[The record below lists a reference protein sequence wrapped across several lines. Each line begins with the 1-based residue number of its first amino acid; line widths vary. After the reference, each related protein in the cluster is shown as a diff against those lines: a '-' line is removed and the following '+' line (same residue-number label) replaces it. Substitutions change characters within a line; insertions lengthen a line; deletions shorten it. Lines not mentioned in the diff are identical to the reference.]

1 MLLLLLLPL
10 SLGSPAP
17 GSGRCTWGPSYWCA
31 NIPQV
36 ETLHGP
42 FPPPDQAS
50 ECSAMKHC
58 IKAVWEKQAVPQDD
72 DEVPF
77 PASYDKIQHN
87 STPSMTVFASCTSG
101 VHHLQA
107 DGGRGKGHSYVK

>member
-1 MLLLLLLPL
+1 MLLLVLLPL

-17 GSGRCTWGPSYWCA
+17 GSARCTWGPSYWCA

-36 ETLHGP
+36 GAHHHTS
-42 FPPPDQAS
+42 PPPHQAS
-50 ECSAMKHC
+50 ECSAMNHC

-77 PASYDKIQHN
+77 LSFFDKIYYN
-87 STPSMTVFASCTSG
+87 
-101 VHHLQA
+101 
-107 DGGRGKGHSYVK
+107 